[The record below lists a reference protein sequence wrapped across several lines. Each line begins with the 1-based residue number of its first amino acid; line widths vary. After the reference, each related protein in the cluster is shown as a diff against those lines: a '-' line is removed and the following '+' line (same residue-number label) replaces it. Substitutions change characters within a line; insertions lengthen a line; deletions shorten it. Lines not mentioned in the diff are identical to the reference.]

1 MRGES
6 AIGASIARRAPRSL
20 YTPRVTLARL
30 GSALALLLALAAWL
44 ALAQALAPGPLR
56 AQVQGCD
63 EDATEVRGDFEVT
76 PEDRAEEVARNTPI
90 VVRSAREID
99 LDELSESLAEERR
112 AEQPV
117 PCAGE
122 LLCLLETSDEPRVID
137 AELSVEEGN
146 VVRLVPRDP
155 LAASTEHTIL
165 IVQPGLD
172 IVARS
177 ESSFETG
184 TGSDREPPELN
195 YGPDDVQVSVAE
207 LPPECGQGSGA
218 RRVVLSLPPASDD
231 GDVESVQLEVELTMA
246 KGLDEPEL
254 RARGPNDDDE
264 VHLHFILSAEEASA
278 RVCLAVGAVDALGRS
293 SERKPTVCFNPSTRP
308 AFESACSIAAVAVG
322 RRANPG
328 GACAW
333 LLVLLAVAARVRTR
347 RRALRA

>member
-1 MRGES
+1 
-6 AIGASIARRAPRSL
+6 
-20 YTPRVTLARL
+20 VTLARL
-30 GSALALLLALAAWL
+30 GSGLALLLALAPA
-44 ALAQALAPGPLR
+44 PLR

-63 EDATEVRGDFEVT
+63 EDATEVRGEFEVT
-76 PEDRAEEVARNTPI
+76 PEDRAEEVARNAPI
-90 VVRSAREID
+90 LVRFEREID
-99 LDELSESLAEERR
+99 LDELSAGLAEELDV
-112 AEQPV
+112 EQPV

-122 LLCLLETSDEPRVID
+122 LVCLLETTDQPRVID
-137 AELSVEEGN
+137 AELSIEEGN
-146 VVRLVPRDP
+146 VVRLVPRDL
-155 LAASTEHTIL
+155 LAPSSEHTIL

-195 YGPDDVQVSVAE
+195 YGPGDVQVSVAE

-246 KGLDEPEL
+246 KGLDAPEI
-254 RARGPNDDDE
+254 RARGPNDDDQ
-264 VHLHFILSAEEASA
+264 VHLHFVLSAEEASA

-293 SERKPTVCFNPSTRP
+293 SERKPTLCFNPSTRP
-308 AFESACSIAAVAVG
+308 VFESACSIAAVAVG

-333 LLVLLAVAARVRTR
+333 LLVLLTAATRAVRWAGRS
-347 RRALRA
+347 

>member
-1 MRGES
+1 MVCS
-6 AIGASIARRAPRSL
+6 PAPL
-20 YTPRVTLARL
+20 
-30 GSALALLLALAAWL
+30 
-44 ALAQALAPGPLR
+44 Q

-76 PEDRAEEVARNTPI
+76 PEDRAEDVARNAPI
-90 VVRSAREID
+90 VVRFARELD
-99 LDELSESLAEERR
+99 LDELSESLAEELE
-112 AEQPV
+112 AERPV

-122 LLCLLETSDEPRVID
+122 LVCLLETSDEPRVID
-137 AELSVEEGN
+137 AELSIEEGN

-155 LAASTEHTIL
+155 LAASTEHTLL

-172 IVARS
+172 IVSRS

-246 KGLDEPEL
+246 EGLGEPEL
-254 RARGPNDDDE
+254 RARGPNDDDT
-264 VHLHFILSAEEASA
+264 VHLSFILSAEEASG

-308 AFESACSIAAVAVG
+308 AFESACSIAVVRITG

-333 LLVLLAVAARVRTR
+333 LLVLSAVMARGRWRAARRS
-347 RRALRA
+347 